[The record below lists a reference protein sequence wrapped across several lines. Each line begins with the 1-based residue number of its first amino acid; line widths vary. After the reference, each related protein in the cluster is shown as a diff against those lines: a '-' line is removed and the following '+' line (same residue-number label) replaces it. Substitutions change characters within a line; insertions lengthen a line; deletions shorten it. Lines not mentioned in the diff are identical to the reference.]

1 MLLKKLLLSFSTIIL
16 IFASCTEHNKK
27 TISKSPERKKPAV
40 TVSYHFEKTGDWL
53 SQNSQN
59 TSAKNIIEALNRTDF
74 NNLKKMD
81 TIIVP
86 NDATG
91 DIAFYL
97 PFPLR
102 VEAAADIQKI
112 IFFSYPSQS
121 FAAYENGE
129 LIYTGATNMGRKA
142 NPTPTGLY
150 FTNWKAEKTISTVDD
165 EWELKWN
172 FNIENK
178 EGIGWHEY
186 ELPGYPASHSC
197 LRLQEADA
205 KYLYNWADQWVL
217 QKDEVQLKGTP
228 VVVFG
233 NYDFDAPKPWL
244 KLVSNAAAL
253 NISDKDIDALLASY
267 KAEIL
272 KEQKKRNALVK
283 K

>member
-1 MLLKKLLLSFSTIIL
+1 MLLKKLLFSIATIVC
-16 IFASCTEHNKK
+16 FFTSCTEPDRKI
-27 TISKSPERKKPAV
+27 ISKSPERKKPAA
-40 TVSYHFEKTGDWL
+40 TITYHFEKTAYWL
-53 SQNSQN
+53 SQN
-59 TSAKNIIEALNRTDF
+59 AKNTGAKKIIQAINRTDSNF
-74 NNLKKMD
+74 LKKMD
-81 TIIVP
+81 SIVVP

-102 VEAAADIQKI
+102 VEAAAEIDKI

-121 FAAYENGE
+121 FAAYEKGE
-129 LIYTGATNMGRKA
+129 LVYTGATNMGRKA

-186 ELPGYPASHSC
+186 AMPGYPASHSC

-205 KYLYNWADQWVL
+205 KYLYNWADQWQL
-217 QKDEVQLKGTP
+217 EKEQVQLKGTA
-228 VVVFG
+228 VIVFG
-233 NYDFDAPKPWL
+233 NYDFDAAKPWFQ
-244 KLVSNAAAL
+244 LVSNPTAL
-253 NISDKDIDALLASY
+253 NISEKDIDALLASY
-267 KAEIL
+267 KNEIL
-272 KEQKKRNALVK
+272 KAQENRNSSAKK
-283 K
+283 